1 MLIELRPGT
10 PAEVAEEVAALTGAH
25 EDVTAWPISLAG
37 RVFVVVSGDES
48 LARVPA
54 SPAVLA
60 RRPTPDGHWL
70 VRRDSGVAPR
80 EVTIGP
86 PSRSGLPG
94 FGPSRSELPGSGP
107 SRSGPSRS
115 GTGWSDAGWSEPR
128 RSGPSA
134 VSPASGRAVEG
145 GVVGGPRLW
154 WAAGPCALESAEDA
168 VETALAVKARGAH
181 ALRAGLSKTRSSPYH
196 FPGKGRRG
204 LEALAE
210 VRRAAAIPVITE
222 VCDPRE
228 VEAVAE
234 VADCLQVD
242 GRQLDNRPLL
252 AELGAQPRPVLLMRG
267 PRASLDDWLRAAE
280 FVLTR
285 GNAAVVLCAGAWGTP
300 PQPGFGA
307 IAALRARTDLPVV
320 FDPSHST
327 GSASLVAPASLAAS
341 AYGADGL
348 LIESCLKPGKMYR
361 PGDAAHMFP
370 PESLADLVAAC
381 ERARDSARSLAVP
394 R

>member
-10 PAEVAEEVAALTGAH
+10 SAEVAEEVAALAGAH
-25 EDVTAWPISLAG
+25 EDVAAWPVRLAG

-60 RRPTPDGHWL
+60 RRPTPEGHWL
-70 VRRDSGVAPR
+70 VRRESGVAPS
-80 EVTIGP
+80 EVAIG
-86 PSRSGLPG
+86 
-94 FGPSRSELPGSGP
+94 
-107 SRSGPSRS
+107 
-115 GTGWSDAGWSEPR
+115 D
-128 RSGPSA
+128 
-134 VSPASGRAVEG
+134 
-145 GVVGGPRLW
+145 GVVGGDRLW

-168 VETALAVKARGAH
+168 VETALAVKAQGAH

-210 VRRAAAIPVITE
+210 VRRTAAIPVITE

-285 GNAAVVLCAGAWGTP
+285 GNDAVVLCAGASGTP

-327 GSASLVAPASLAAS
+327 GSASLVAPASLAAA
-341 AYGADGL
+341 AYGTDGL
-348 LIESCLKPGKMYR
+348 LIESCPRPERMYR

>member
-10 PAEVAEEVAALTGAH
+10 SAEDAEEVAARAGEH
-25 EDVTAWPISLAG
+25 EDVTAWPVRLGG

-54 SPAVLA
+54 SSAVLA

-80 EVTIGP
+80 EVTIGDP
-86 PSRSGLPG
+86 PCPG
-94 FGPSRSELPGSGP
+94 R
-107 SRSGPSRS
+107 
-115 GTGWSDAGWSEPR
+115 GT
-128 RSGPSA
+128 
-134 VSPASGRAVEG
+134 
-145 GVVGGPRLW
+145 VGGPRLW
-154 WAAGPCALESAEDA
+154 WAAGPCALESSEDA
-168 VETALAVKARGAH
+168 VETALAVRAQGAH

-196 FPGKGRRG
+196 FPGKGLRG
-204 LEALAE
+204 LETLAE
-210 VRRAAAIPVITE
+210 IRRAAAIPVITE

-228 VEAVAE
+228 VPAVAE

-252 AELGAQPRPVLLMRG
+252 AELGAQSRPVLLMRG
-267 PRASLDDWLRAAE
+267 PQASLDDWLRAAE
-280 FVLTR
+280 FVFTR
-285 GNAAVVLCAGAWGTP
+285 GNSSVVLCAGATGTP
-300 PQPGFGA
+300 QQPGFGA
-307 IAALRARTDLPVV
+307 ITALRARTGLPVI

-327 GSASLVAPASLAAS
+327 RSASLVAPAALAAS

-348 LIESCLKPGKMYR
+348 LIESCTKPERLYR
-361 PGDAAHMFP
+361 PGDAAHMLP
-370 PESLADLVAAC
+370 PESLSDLVSAC
-381 ERARDSARSLAVP
+381 ERIRDSARSLEVS

>member
-10 PAEVAEEVAALTGAH
+10 SDEAAEEVAARAGEH
-25 EDVTAWPISLAG
+25 EDVIAWPLRLAG
-37 RVFVVVSGDES
+37 RLFVVVSGDES
-48 LARVPA
+48 LVRVPG

-70 VRRDSGVAPR
+70 VRRESGVAPR

-86 PSRSGLPG
+86 AAPGIPPSGSPPPGLPP
-94 FGPSRSELPGSGP
+94 PSTPSAPAPSGP
-107 SRSGPSRS
+107 APS
-115 GTGWSDAGWSEPR
+115 GTAAPR
-128 RSGPSA
+128 T
-134 VSPASGRAVEG
+134 ASGEAGDPVRGA
-145 GVVGGPRLW
+145 VVGGARLW
-154 WAAGPCALESAEDA
+154 WAAGPCALESEQDA
-168 VETALAVKARGAH
+168 LETARAVKAQGAH
-181 ALRAGLSKTRSSPYH
+181 ALRAGLYKTRSSPYH

-204 LEALAE
+204 LETLAE

-228 VEAVAE
+228 VTATAE

-242 GRQLDNRPLL
+242 GRQMDNRPLL

-267 PRASLDDWLRAAE
+267 PQASLDDWLRAAE
-280 FVLTR
+280 FVLAR
-285 GNAAVVLCAGAWGTP
+285 GNNAVVLCAGASGTP
-300 PQPGFGA
+300 PLPGFGA
-307 IAALRARTDLPVV
+307 IAALRARTGLPVV

-327 GSASLVAPASLAAS
+327 RSASLVAPASLAAA

-348 LIESCLKPGKMYR
+348 LIESCPKPERLYR

-370 PESLADLVAAC
+370 PESLADLVSAC
-381 ERARDSARSLAVP
+381 ERTRDSARALAVP

>member
-25 EDVTAWPISLAG
+25 EDVTAWPINLAG

-54 SPAVLA
+54 SPAVLT

-86 PSRSGLPG
+86 LP
-94 FGPSRSELPGSGP
+94 RSELSRSDP
-107 SRSGPSRS
+107 SRSGP
-115 GTGWSDAGWSEPR
+115 P
-128 RSGPSA
+128 A
-134 VSPASGRAVEG
+134 VPPASGQAVDG

-196 FPGKGRRG
+196 FPGKGGRG
-204 LEALAE
+204 LKALAE

-280 FVLTR
+280 FVFTR
-285 GNAAVVLCAGAWGTP
+285 GNGAVVLCAGAWGTP

-348 LIESCLKPGKMYR
+348 LIESCLKPGRMYR

-370 PESLADLVAAC
+370 PESLSDLVAAC

>member
-10 PAEVAEEVAALTGAH
+10 SAEVAEEVAALAGAH
-25 EDVTAWPISLAG
+25 EDVAAWPVRLAG
-37 RVFVVVSGDES
+37 RVFVVVTGDES

-60 RRPTPDGHWL
+60 RRPTPEGHWL
-70 VRRDSGVAPR
+70 VRRDSGVAPST
-80 EVTIGP
+80 VTIGP
-86 PSRSGLPG
+86 PPRPRPSLSESS
-94 FGPSRSELPGSGP
+94 PSRPSRGELPPPATSRPGAGRHGP
-107 SRSGPSRS
+107 P
-115 GTGWSDAGWSEPR
+115 
-128 RSGPSA
+128 A
-134 VSPASGRAVEG
+134 VSPASAQAVHG
-145 GVVGGPRLW
+145 GVVGGERLW

-168 VETALAVKARGAH
+168 VETALAVKAQGAH

-196 FPGKGRRG
+196 FPGKGGRG

-252 AELGAQPRPVLLMRG
+252 AELGTQPRPVLLMRG

-280 FVLTR
+280 FVLVR
-285 GNAAVVLCAGAWGTP
+285 GNDAVVLCAGASGTP
-300 PQPGFGA
+300 AQPGFGA
-307 IAALRARTDLPVV
+307 IAALRALTDLPVV

-327 GSASLVAPASLAAS
+327 GSASLVAPASLAAA

-348 LIESCLKPGKMYR
+348 LIESCLKPERMYR

-370 PESLADLVAAC
+370 PESLADLVSAC
-381 ERARDSARSLAVP
+381 ERTRDSARSLAVP

>member
-10 PAEVAEEVAALTGAH
+10 SAEVAEEVAALAGAH
-25 EDVTAWPISLAG
+25 EDVAAWPVRLAG

-48 LARVPA
+48 LARVPT

-60 RRPTPDGHWL
+60 RHPTPEGHWL
-70 VRRDSGVAPR
+70 VRRESGVAPS
-80 EVTIGP
+80 EVAIG
-86 PSRSGLPG
+86 
-94 FGPSRSELPGSGP
+94 
-107 SRSGPSRS
+107 
-115 GTGWSDAGWSEPR
+115 D
-128 RSGPSA
+128 
-134 VSPASGRAVEG
+134 
-145 GVVGGPRLW
+145 GVVGGDRLW
-154 WAAGPCALESAEDA
+154 WAAGPCALESAEDT
-168 VETALAVKARGAH
+168 VETALAVKAQKAH

-267 PRASLDDWLRAAE
+267 PRASLNDWLRAAE

-285 GNAAVVLCAGAWGTP
+285 GNDAVVLCAGASGTP

-327 GSASLVAPASLAAS
+327 GSASLVAPASLAAA

-348 LIESCLKPGKMYR
+348 LIESCLRPERMYR

>member
-10 PAEVAEEVAALTGAH
+10 PAEVAAEVAALAAAH
-25 EDVTAWPISLAG
+25 EDVTAWPVSLAG

-70 VRRDSGVAPR
+70 VRRESGVAPR

-86 PSRSGLPG
+86 PSRPGLRRPG
-94 FGPSRSELPGSGP
+94 PPATPRPPGQAVDG
-107 SRSGPSRS
+107 
-115 GTGWSDAGWSEPR
+115 GT
-128 RSGPSA
+128 
-134 VSPASGRAVEG
+134 
-145 GVVGGPRLW
+145 VGGPRLW

-168 VETALAVKARGAH
+168 VETALAVKAQGAH

-196 FPGKGRRG
+196 FPGKGVRG
-204 LEALAE
+204 LETLAE

-228 VEAVAE
+228 VGAVAE

-267 PRASLDDWLRAAE
+267 PRASVDDWLRAAE

-285 GNAAVVLCAGAWGTP
+285 GNAAVVLCAGASGTP
-300 PQPGFGA
+300 PQPGFCV

-327 GSASLVAPASLAAS
+327 GSASLVAPASLAAA

-348 LIESCLKPGKMYR
+348 LIESCVKPERMYR
-361 PGDAAHMFP
+361 PGDATHMFP
-370 PESLADLVAAC
+370 PESLADLVSAC
-381 ERARDSARSLAVP
+381 ERTRDSARSLAVP
-394 R
+394 L

>member
-10 PAEVAEEVAALTGAH
+10 PAEVAEEVAALAGAH
-25 EDVTAWPISLAG
+25 EDVTAWPISLSG

-80 EVTIGP
+80 EVTIG
-86 PSRSGLPG
+86 
-94 FGPSRSELPGSGP
+94 E
-107 SRSGPSRS
+107 
-115 GTGWSDAGWSEPR
+115 A
-128 RSGPSA
+128 
-134 VSPASGRAVEG
+134 
-145 GVVGGPRLW
+145 VGGPRLW
-154 WAAGPCALESAEDA
+154 WAAGPCALESVEDA
-168 VETALAVKARGAH
+168 VETALAVRAQGAH

-196 FPGKGRRG
+196 FPGKGVRG

-267 PRASLDDWLRAAE
+267 SRASLDDWLRAAE

-285 GNAAVVLCAGAWGTP
+285 GNAAVVLCAGASGTP

-327 GSASLVAPASLAAS
+327 GSASLVAPASLAA
-341 AYGADGL
+341 AAHGADGL
-348 LIESCLKPGKMYR
+348 LIESCLKPERMYR

-370 PESLADLVAAC
+370 TQSLADLVAAC

>member
-10 PAEVAEEVAALTGAH
+10 PAEVAAEVAALAGAH
-25 EDVTAWPISLAG
+25 EDVTAWPVSLAG
-37 RVFVVVSGDES
+37 RTFVVVSGDES

-70 VRRDSGVAPR
+70 VRRESGVTPR

-86 PSRSGLPG
+86 PA
-94 FGPSRSELPGSGP
+94 
-107 SRSGPSRS
+107 RSGPSTLPGMS
-115 GTGWSDAGWSEPR
+115 GQA
-128 RSGPSA
+128 
-134 VSPASGRAVEG
+134 
-145 GVVGGPRLW
+145 VGGPRLW

-168 VETALAVKARGAH
+168 VETALAVKAQGAH
-181 ALRAGLSKTRSSPYH
+181 ALRAGLSKTRSSPYN
-196 FPGKGRRG
+196 FPGKGVRG

-267 PRASLDDWLRAAE
+267 PRASIDDWLRAAE

-285 GNAAVVLCAGAWGTP
+285 GNSAVVLCAGASGTP
-300 PQPGFGA
+300 PQPGFHA
-307 IAALRARTDLPVV
+307 IAALRARTGLPVV

-327 GSASLVAPASLAAS
+327 GSASLVAPASLAAA

-348 LIESCLKPGKMYR
+348 LIESCVKPERMYR

-370 PESLADLVAAC
+370 PESLADLVSAC

-394 R
+394 T

>member
-10 PAEVAEEVAALTGAH
+10 PADVAAEVAAQAGAH
-25 EDVTAWPISLAG
+25 EDVTAWPVTLAG
-37 RVFVVVSGDES
+37 RTFVVVSGDES

-70 VRRDSGVAPR
+70 VRRESGVAPR

-86 PSRSGLPG
+86 S
-94 FGPSRSELPGSGP
+94 PGSGP
-107 SRSGPSRS
+107 PAAPGSPGQT
-115 GTGWSDAGWSEPR
+115 TGAT
-128 RSGPSA
+128 
-134 VSPASGRAVEG
+134 
-145 GVVGGPRLW
+145 VGGPRLW

-168 VETALAVKARGAH
+168 VETALAVRAQGAH
-181 ALRAGLSKTRSSPYH
+181 ALRAGLSKTRSSPYN
-196 FPGKGRRG
+196 FPGKGVRG
-204 LEALAE
+204 LAALAE

-267 PRASLDDWLRAAE
+267 PRASVDDWLRAAE
-280 FVLTR
+280 FVLAR
-285 GNAAVVLCAGAWGTP
+285 GNAAVVLCAGASGTP

-307 IAALRARTDLPVV
+307 IAALRAHTDLPVV

-348 LIESCLKPGKMYR
+348 LIESCVKPGRMYR

-370 PESLADLVAAC
+370 PESLADLVSAC

-394 R
+394 L

>member
-10 PAEVAEEVAALTGAH
+10 SAEVAEEVAALAEAH
-25 EDVTAWPISLAG
+25 EDVAAWPVRLAG
-37 RVFVVVSGDES
+37 RVFVVASGDES

-60 RRPTPDGHWL
+60 RRPTPEGHWL
-70 VRRDSGVAPR
+70 VRRESGVAPS
-80 EVTIGP
+80 EVAIG
-86 PSRSGLPG
+86 
-94 FGPSRSELPGSGP
+94 
-107 SRSGPSRS
+107 
-115 GTGWSDAGWSEPR
+115 D
-128 RSGPSA
+128 
-134 VSPASGRAVEG
+134 
-145 GVVGGPRLW
+145 GVVGGDRLW

-168 VETALAVKARGAH
+168 VETALAVKAQGAH

-234 VADCLQVD
+234 IADCLQVD

-285 GNAAVVLCAGAWGTP
+285 GNDAVVLCAGASGTP

-327 GSASLVAPASLAAS
+327 GSASLVAPASLAAA
-341 AYGADGL
+341 AYGTDGL
-348 LIESCLKPGKMYR
+348 LIESCPRPERMYR

>member
-10 PAEVAEEVAALTGAH
+10 SAEVAEEVAALTGAH
-25 EDVTAWPISLAG
+25 EDVAAWPVRLAG
-37 RVFVVVSGDES
+37 RVFVVASGDES

-60 RRPTPDGHWL
+60 RRPTPEGHWL
-70 VRRDSGVAPR
+70 VRRESGVAPS
-80 EVTIGP
+80 EVAIG
-86 PSRSGLPG
+86 
-94 FGPSRSELPGSGP
+94 
-107 SRSGPSRS
+107 
-115 GTGWSDAGWSEPR
+115 D
-128 RSGPSA
+128 
-134 VSPASGRAVEG
+134 
-145 GVVGGPRLW
+145 GVVGGDRLW

-168 VETALAVKARGAH
+168 VETALAVKAQGAH

-234 VADCLQVD
+234 IADCLQVD

-285 GNAAVVLCAGAWGTP
+285 GNDAVVLCAGASGTP

-327 GSASLVAPASLAAS
+327 GSASLVAPASLAAA
-341 AYGADGL
+341 AYGTDGL
-348 LIESCLKPGKMYR
+348 LIESCPRPERMYR

>member
-10 PAEVAEEVAALTGAH
+10 SAEVAEEVAARAGAH
-25 EDVTAWPISLAG
+25 EDVTAWPVRLAG

-48 LARVPA
+48 LACVPA

-70 VRRDSGVAPR
+70 VRRDSGVAAR
-80 EVTIGP
+80 EVTIGGP
-86 PSRSGLPG
+86 PL
-94 FGPSRSELPGSGP
+94 SGP
-107 SRSGPSRS
+107 PE
-115 GTGWSDAGWSEPR
+115 APR
-128 RSGPSA
+128 E
-134 VSPASGRAVEG
+134 V

-154 WAAGPCALESAEDA
+154 WAAGPCALESTEDA
-168 VETALAVKARGAH
+168 VETALAVRAQGAH

-196 FPGKGRRG
+196 FPGRGLRG

-210 VRRAAAIPVITE
+210 IRRAAAIPVITE

-228 VEAVAE
+228 VAAVAE

-252 AELGAQPRPVLLMRG
+252 AELGAQRRPVLLMRG

-280 FVLTR
+280 FVFTR
-285 GNAAVVLCAGAWGTP
+285 GNSAVVLCAGATGTP
-300 PQPGFGA
+300 QQPGFGA
-307 IAALRARTDLPVV
+307 ITALRARTELPVI

-327 GSASLVAPASLAAS
+327 RSASLVAPAALAAS

-348 LIESCLKPGKMYR
+348 LIESCTKPERLYR

-370 PESLADLVAAC
+370 PESLADLVATC
-381 ERARDSARSLAVP
+381 ERVRDSARSLEVSW
-394 R
+394 

>member
-10 PAEVAEEVAALTGAH
+10 PAEAAEEVAALAGAH
-25 EDVTAWPISLAG
+25 EDVTAWPVSLAG

-70 VRRDSGVAPR
+70 VRRENGVAPR
-80 EVTIGP
+80 EVTIGSP
-86 PSRSGLPG
+86 A
-94 FGPSRSELPGSGP
+94 GSG
-107 SRSGPSRS
+107 R
-115 GTGWSDAGWSEPR
+115 EI
-128 RSGPSA
+128 
-134 VSPASGRAVEG
+134 G
-145 GVVGGPRLW
+145 GGAVGGARLW

-168 VETALAVKARGAH
+168 VETALAVKAQGAH
-181 ALRAGLSKTRSSPYH
+181 ALRAGLSKTRSSPYN
-196 FPGKGRRG
+196 FPGKGARG

-280 FVLTR
+280 FVLAR
-285 GNAAVVLCAGAWGTP
+285 GNAAVVLCAGASGTP
-300 PQPGFGA
+300 PQPGFSA

-327 GSASLVAPASLAAS
+327 GSASLVAPASLAAA

-348 LIESCLKPGKMYR
+348 LIESCVKPERMYR

-370 PESLADLVAAC
+370 PESLADLVSAC
-381 ERARDSARSLAVP
+381 ERARDSARSLAVS

>member
-10 PAEVAEEVAALTGAH
+10 SPEAAAEVATLAGEH
-25 EDVTAWPISLAG
+25 EDVTAWPVELAG

-48 LARVPA
+48 LARVPS

-60 RRPTPDGHWL
+60 LRPTPDGHWL
-70 VRRDSGVAPR
+70 VRRESGVAPR
-80 EVTIGP
+80 EVAIGD
-86 PSRSGLPG
+86 GI
-94 FGPSRSELPGSGP
+94 
-107 SRSGPSRS
+107 
-115 GTGWSDAGWSEPR
+115 
-128 RSGPSA
+128 
-134 VSPASGRAVEG
+134 
-145 GVVGGPRLW
+145 VGGPRLW
-154 WAAGPCALESAEDA
+154 WAAGPCALESAGDA
-168 VETALAVKARGAH
+168 VETALAVRAQGAH

-196 FPGKGRRG
+196 FPGKGARG

-228 VEAVAE
+228 VEAFAE

-285 GNAAVVLCAGAWGTP
+285 GNTAVVLCAGASGTP

-307 IAALRARTDLPVV
+307 IAALRARTGLPVV

-327 GSASLVAPASLAAS
+327 RSASLVAPASLAAA

-348 LIESCLKPGKMYR
+348 LIESCRRPERMYR

-381 ERARDSARSLAVP
+381 ERARDSARALAVP
-394 R
+394 L

>member
-10 PAEVAEEVAALTGAH
+10 SAEVAEEVAALAGAH
-25 EDVTAWPISLAG
+25 EDVAAWPVRLAG

-48 LARVPA
+48 LARA
-54 SPAVLA
+54 STSPAVLA
-60 RRPTPDGHWL
+60 RHPTPEGHWL
-70 VRRDSGVAPR
+70 VRRESGVAPS
-80 EVTIGP
+80 EVTIG
-86 PSRSGLPG
+86 
-94 FGPSRSELPGSGP
+94 
-107 SRSGPSRS
+107 
-115 GTGWSDAGWSEPR
+115 D
-128 RSGPSA
+128 
-134 VSPASGRAVEG
+134 
-145 GVVGGPRLW
+145 GVVGGDRLW
-154 WAAGPCALESAEDA
+154 WAAGPCALESAEDTA
-168 VETALAVKARGAH
+168 ETALAVKAQGAH

-252 AELGAQPRPVLLMRG
+252 AELGAQPRPILLMRG

-285 GNAAVVLCAGAWGTP
+285 GNDAVVLCAGASGTP

-327 GSASLVAPASLAAS
+327 GSASLVAPASLAAA
-341 AYGADGL
+341 AYGVDGL
-348 LIESCLKPGKMYR
+348 LIESCLRPERMYR

-370 PESLADLVAAC
+370 PESLADLIAAC